1 MKPKALVFG
10 HTGQDGR
17 LLTELLLGQGFAVI
31 GISSTEML
39 VENSSQKS
47 RFDISSKTDMEYL
60 IENYKPE
67 QIYYLSAFHSSTEN
81 LGALPSVEL
90 YTRSIEVNVAGFLH
104 VLHAVAQKNPL
115 SRIFYASSS
124 HVFGNPIVAPQDE
137 RHPRNPLAPYGQSK
151 SLAMDIAQYYRH
163 QHQLYCSCGILYNHE
178 SNFRSSSFFSKKVCR
193 GVANIVRGI
202 QKKLVV
208 GNLDSVVDWSHA
220 KDVVMAM
227 YLSLSV
233 DQPMDY
239 VIASGKGHTTREFL
253 SEAFASQG
261 LNYLNYVEANKKFED
276 PNFTKVPRIG
286 DSRLIAEVTGW
297 SPEFSFSGMV
307 ERLVLDEL
315 HEK

>member
-17 LLTELLLGQGFAVI
+17 LLTQLLLSYGFSVI
-31 GISSTEML
+31 GISSGEML
-39 VENSSQKS
+39 VENTSQKS
-47 RFDISSKTDMEYL
+47 RFNISSKTDMECL
-60 IENYKPE
+60 IANYKPE

-81 LGALPSVEL
+81 LGALPSVEI
-90 YTRSIEVNVAGFLH
+90 YRRSIEVNVEGFLN
-104 VLHAVAQKNPL
+104 VLHAVVQKHPL

-151 SLAMDIAQYYRH
+151 SFGMDIAQYFRR
-163 QHQLYCSCGILYNHE
+163 QHQLYCSSGILYNHE
-178 SNFRSSSFFSKKVCR
+178 SRFRSPSFFSKKVSV
-193 GVANIVRGI
+193 GVANIVRGT

-220 KDVVMAM
+220 NDVVMAM

-253 SEAFASQG
+253 SEAFESQG
-261 LNYLNYVEANKKFED
+261 LNYLDYVEVNKTFED
-276 PNFTKVPRIG
+276 SNYTEIPRIG
-286 DSRLIAEVTGW
+286 DSKLIAEVTGW
-297 SPEFSFSGMV
+297 RPELSFSGMV
-307 ERLVLDEL
+307 ERLVLEEL

>member
-17 LLTELLLGQGFAVI
+17 LLTALLVKHGFSVI
-31 GISSTEML
+31 GISSGEML
-39 VENSSQKS
+39 EENSSQKNS
-47 RFDISSKTDMEYL
+47 FNVSSKTDMEYL
-60 IENYKPE
+60 IENHKPE

-81 LGALPSVEL
+81 LGALPSVEI
-90 YTRSIEVNVAGFLH
+90 YRRSIEVNAVGFLN

-137 RHPRNPLAPYGQSK
+137 GHPRNPLAPYGQSK
-151 SLAMDIAQYYRH
+151 SLGMDIAQYYRH
-163 QHQLYCSCGILYNHE
+163 HHHLYCSSGILYNHE
-178 SNFRSSSFFSKKVCR
+178 SHFRCPSFFSKKVSV
-193 GVANIVRGI
+193 GVANIIRGT
-202 QKKLVV
+202 QKKLIV

-220 KDVVMAM
+220 NDVVMAM

-253 SEAFASQG
+253 SEAFGSQG
-261 LNYLNYVEANKKFED
+261 LNYLDYVEVDKKFED
-276 PNFTKVPRIG
+276 SNFTKIPRIG
-286 DSRLIAEVTGW
+286 DSKLITEVTGW
-297 SPEFSFSGMV
+297 RSEFSFSGMV
-307 ERLVLDEL
+307 EQLVLDEL